1 MPPAHFVEGTIPSPR
16 VALRKLGMVCVH
28 ATFTRVGYSNEFKCS
43 AALLYLSSVCILWHG
58 VLLFFL
64 VFFFSFFVREWI

>member
-28 ATFTRVGYSNEFKCS
+28 ATFTRVGYSNEFKFS
-43 AALLYLSSVCILWHG
+43 AALLYFIAWRFT
-58 VLLFFL
+58 FFFSR
-64 VFFFSFFVREWI
+64 VFFFR